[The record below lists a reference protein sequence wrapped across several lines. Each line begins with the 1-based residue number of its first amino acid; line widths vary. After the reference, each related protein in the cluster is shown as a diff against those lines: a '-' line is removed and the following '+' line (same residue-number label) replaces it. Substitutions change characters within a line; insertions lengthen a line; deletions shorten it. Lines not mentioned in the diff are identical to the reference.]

1 MKFKFGTKTFS
12 FPITGLPN
20 MATPY
25 LSFLK
30 ALRIPLPKILK
41 VGGAKSGMYS
51 LIAVAVGF
59 GAILFIV
66 DANTDTSP
74 TWPEAGAFYTLP
86 DTVGEKLPPDTETP
100 TLFSQ
105 TLQINAASSTRLM
118 SITLNNLDMGKA
130 ELSECLQIKRD
141 GSTVGYLYLDEFI
154 MTGVS
159 APSFDLS
166 NSETGELVVQAKV
179 DGHTMAATIDST
191 ISEQTILSQR
201 GAGNFTAEN
210 SVVDRVIINLMGDA
224 TVGKLILTNVKCSN
238 GSFDL
243 DYVKAGKI
251 TIDNTSMFGTGSG
264 INSADFVISNTT
276 KVRTVTDNLVDT
288 PITVR

>member
-1 MKFKFGTKTFS
+1 MKFKFGTKTIS
-12 FPITGLPN
+12 FPIMGLPK
-20 MATPY
+20 MASPY

-30 ALRIPLPKILK
+30 ALRIPLPKMLQ
-41 VGGAKSGMYS
+41 VGGARTGLFSV
-51 LIAVAVGF
+51 AAVGIGF
-59 GAILFIV
+59 AATMFIV
-66 DANTDTSP
+66 NANTDNSP
-74 TWPEAGAFYTLP
+74 VWPEAGAFYTLP
-86 DTVGEKLPPDTETP
+86 DTVGKKLEPDPETP
-100 TLFSQ
+100 AAFSQ

-141 GSTVGYLYLDEFI
+141 GSTVGFLYLDEFI

-166 NSETGELVVQAKV
+166 NSETGELLVQAKV
-179 DGHTMAATIDST
+179 DGHTMAATIDNT

-201 GAGNFTAEN
+201 GAGDFTAEN

-251 TIDNTSMFGTGSG
+251 TIDNTSMFGRGTG